1 MLFRVLLVAAALGL
15 GAAAPKSEA
24 IAPVR
29 QIYSGKVLPDQQ
41 VQTFRNIDKLFPT
54 RVVKAGPKA
63 RPLPPHTRQISDV
76 SFKSGDKP
84 YDLYDYVSHNRVTG
98 LLVLKNGR
106 TALELYQGGND
117 AKTRWMSM
125 SMVKSISS
133 TLVGAAIRDGHIR
146 SVDDQIV
153 TYLPELKGSGYDGVT
168 IRQVL
173 HMASGVRWNETY
185 TDPTSDRRRMLDAQI
200 AQQPGGVMKLLSGL
214 PRAHPP
220 GTRWNYSTGETHIVG
235 ALIRAATKRPVAQ
248 YLSEKIWTKAGME
261 SDATWWLD
269 APNGLEVGGSGLS
282 ATLRDYGRFGLFF
295 LENGAVGG
303 EQVLPAGW
311 RDDASASQTLQG
323 RTVDY
328 GYMWWPLGAKAAPV
342 HAGAFEAVGIFGQH
356 IYINPR
362 ENVVIVVWSARSKPD
377 EDPLVADADFF
388 GAVVEALR

>member
-1 MLFRVLLVAAALGL
+1 MLFRALLIVVALGL
-15 GAAAPKSEA
+15 CAAAPKPDQ

-41 VQTFRNIDKLFPT
+41 VRTFRNIDKLFPT

-63 RPLPPHTRQISDV
+63 RPLPPYAKPLTDV
-76 SFKSGDKP
+76 SFKSDGKP

-98 LLVLKNGR
+98 LLVLKNGQ

-117 AKTRWMSM
+117 PRTRWMSM

-146 SVDDQIV
+146 SVDDQLV

-173 HMASGVRWNETY
+173 HMASGVRWKETY
-185 TDPTSDRRRMLDAQI
+185 TDPTSDRRQMLDAQI
-200 AQQPGGVMKLLSGL
+200 AQQQGAVMKLLAGL
-214 PRAHPP
+214 PRAYPP
-220 GTRWNYSTGETHIVG
+220 GSRWNYSTGETHIVG
-235 ALIRAATKRPVAQ
+235 ALIRAATKRPVAE

-295 LENGAVGG
+295 LENGVARG
-303 EQVLPAGW
+303 EQILPTGW
-311 RDDASASQTLQG
+311 RDDASASQKLG
-323 RTVDY
+323 ERTVNY
-328 GYMWWPLGAKAAPV
+328 GYMWWPLGAGAGPT
-342 HAGAFEAVGIFGQH
+342 HAGAFEALGIFGQH

-362 ENVVIVVWSARSKPD
+362 ENVVVVVWSARSKPD